1 MKLIKMRNQYFF
13 DVKAAPRCAVHHAST
28 APSSSIL
35 HASAHCGRQAH
46 RRSSSASRDTAV
58 GERVGGVVSSAALAG
73 CQHGALTAPGFE
85 PRQKEVVVVV
95 DGSPIRHLRINFLA
109 QRKVVKR

>member
-1 MKLIKMRNQYFF
+1 MSSFMKLIKMRNQYFF

-58 GERVGGVVSSAALAG
+58 GERVGGVVWCPLLRWQGVS
-73 CQHGALTAPGFE
+73 TAPSL
-85 PRQKEVVVVV
+85 PQ
-95 DGSPIRHLRINFLA
+95 GSSPGRRRWSLW
-109 QRKVVKR
+109 